1 MKNNNIFLRSGQF
14 HEPDR
19 KKKGKAMDLMLKYW

>member
-1 MKNNNIFLRSGQF
+1 MKNNHIFLRSGQF

-19 KKKGKAMDLMLKYW
+19 KKKGNAMDSDL

>member
-1 MKNNNIFLRSGQF
+1 MKNNHIFLRSGQF

-19 KKKGKAMDLMLKYW
+19 KKKGNAMDSIYKFW